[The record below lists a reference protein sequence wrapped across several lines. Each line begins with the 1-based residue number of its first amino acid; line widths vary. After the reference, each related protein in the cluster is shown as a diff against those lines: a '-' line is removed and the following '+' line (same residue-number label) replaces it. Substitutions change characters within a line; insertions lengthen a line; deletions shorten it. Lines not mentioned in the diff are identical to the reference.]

1 MKNVNIMYLT
11 YHNRKNYKLF
21 VNYSF
26 KKNYKFIIILFNASI
41 IGLIFPDFDSF
52 NIQTS
57 FFQNFIG
64 HRSILTH
71 SILFP
76 YLFYFYA
83 KKKHKLNNNVI
94 TIIIGLFLGLALHL
108 TADIYPKNGN
118 GNELIKL
125 PGNISVGKF
134 SFLWISLNTLVS
146 FYISKVLL
154 NEYFNKKYYR
164 TIYLI
169 IGLLLVCIY
178 VLFEPYN
185 RIIILFTS
193 TILLLIA
200 YFYDKKM
207 DQKLVNLLNLKK
219 N

>member
-1 MKNVNIMYLT
+1 M
-11 YHNRKNYKLF
+11 
-21 VNYSF
+21 NYSF

-41 IGLIFPDFDSF
+41 IGLIFPDFDSY

-71 SILFP
+71 SILVP

-108 TADIYPKNGN
+108 TTDIYPKNGN
-118 GNELIKL
+118 ENELIKL

-178 VLFEPYN
+178 ILFEPYN

-200 YFYDKKM
+200 YFYDKKT

>member
-1 MKNVNIMYLT
+1 M
-11 YHNRKNYKLF
+11 
-21 VNYSF
+21 NYSF

-41 IGLIFPDFDSF
+41 VGLVFPDFDSY

-71 SILFP
+71 SILVP
-76 YLFYFYA
+76 YLLYYYA
-83 KKKHKLNNNVI
+83 KKKHKLNKNVI
-94 TIIIGLFLGLALHL
+94 TIIIGLFSGLALHL
-108 TADIYPKNGN
+108 TADVYTKTGN
-118 GNELIKL
+118 ENELIKL
-125 PGNISVGKF
+125 PGNISIGKF
-134 SFLWISLNTLVS
+134 SFLWISLNILVS

-154 NEYFNKKYYR
+154 NKYFNKKYYR

-178 VLFEPYN
+178 VLFEFHN
-185 RIIILFTS
+185 RVIILFTS

-200 YFYDKKM
+200 YLYDKKT

>member
-1 MKNVNIMYLT
+1 M
-11 YHNRKNYKLF
+11 
-21 VNYSF
+21 NYSF

-41 IGLIFPDFDSF
+41 IGLIFPDFDSY

-71 SILFP
+71 SILVP

-108 TADIYPKNGN
+108 TADIYPKNGDE
-118 GNELIKL
+118 NELIKL

-154 NEYFNKKYYR
+154 NKYFNKKYYR

-178 VLFEPYN
+178 ILFEPYN

-200 YFYDKKM
+200 YFYDKKT

>member
-1 MKNVNIMYLT
+1 M
-11 YHNRKNYKLF
+11 
-21 VNYSF
+21 NYSF

-41 IGLIFPDFDSF
+41 IGLIFPDFDSY
-52 NIQTS
+52 NIQTN

-71 SILFP
+71 SILVP

-118 GNELIKL
+118 ENELIKL
-125 PGNISVGKF
+125 PGNISIGKF
-134 SFLWISLNTLVS
+134 TFLWISLNTLVS

-154 NEYFNKKYYR
+154 NDYFNKKYYR

-178 VLFEPYN
+178 ILLEPYN
-185 RIIILFTS
+185 RIIILITS
-193 TILLLIA
+193 IILLLIT
-200 YFYDKKM
+200 YFYDKKT

>member
-1 MKNVNIMYLT
+1 M
-11 YHNRKNYKLF
+11 
-21 VNYSF
+21 NYSF

-41 IGLIFPDFDSF
+41 IGLIFPDFDSY

-71 SILFP
+71 SILVP

-118 GNELIKL
+118 ENELIKL
-125 PGNISVGKF
+125 PGNISFGKF

-154 NEYFNKKYYR
+154 NKYFNKKYYR

-169 IGLLLVCIY
+169 IGLLLICIY

-185 RIIILFTS
+185 RIITLLTS

-200 YFYDKKM
+200 YFYDKKT

>member
-1 MKNVNIMYLT
+1 M
-11 YHNRKNYKLF
+11 
-21 VNYSF
+21 NYSF

-41 IGLIFPDFDSF
+41 IGLIFPDFDSY
-52 NIQTS
+52 NIQTN

-71 SILFP
+71 SILVP

-108 TADIYPKNGN
+108 TADIYHKNGN
-118 GNELIKL
+118 ENELIKL
-125 PGNISVGKF
+125 PGNISIGKF
-134 SFLWISLNTLVS
+134 TFLWISLNTLVS

-154 NEYFNKKYYR
+154 NDYFNKKYYR

-178 VLFEPYN
+178 ILLEPYN
-185 RIIILFTS
+185 RIIILITS
-193 TILLLIA
+193 IILLLIT
-200 YFYDKKM
+200 YFYDKKT

>member
-1 MKNVNIMYLT
+1 M
-11 YHNRKNYKLF
+11 
-21 VNYSF
+21 NYSF

-41 IGLIFPDFDSF
+41 IGLIFPDFDSY

-71 SILFP
+71 SILVP

-118 GNELIKL
+118 ENELIKL

-154 NEYFNKKYYR
+154 NKYFNKKYYR

-178 VLFEPYN
+178 ILFEPYN

-200 YFYDKKM
+200 YFYDKKT

>member
-1 MKNVNIMYLT
+1 M
-11 YHNRKNYKLF
+11 
-21 VNYSF
+21 NYSF

-41 IGLIFPDFDSF
+41 IGLIFPDFDSY

-57 FFQNFIG
+57 FFQNFIE

-71 SILFP
+71 SILVP
-76 YLFYFYA
+76 YLFYYYA

-118 GNELIKL
+118 ENELIKL
-125 PGNISVGKF
+125 PGNISFGKF

-154 NEYFNKKYYR
+154 NKYFNKKYYR

-178 VLFEPYN
+178 ILFEPYN

-200 YFYDKKM
+200 YFYDKKT

>member
-1 MKNVNIMYLT
+1 M
-11 YHNRKNYKLF
+11 
-21 VNYSF
+21 NYSF

-41 IGLIFPDFDSF
+41 IGLIFPDFDNY
-52 NIQTS
+52 NIRTS

-71 SILFP
+71 SILVP

-108 TADIYPKNGN
+108 TSDIYPKNGN
-118 GNELIKL
+118 ENELIKL

-134 SFLWISLNTLVS
+134 SFLWISLNALVS

-185 RIIILFTS
+185 RIITLLTS
-193 TILLLIA
+193 AILLLIA
-200 YFYDKKM
+200 YFYDKKT

>member
-1 MKNVNIMYLT
+1 M
-11 YHNRKNYKLF
+11 
-21 VNYSF
+21 NYSF
-26 KKNYKFIIILFNASI
+26 KKNYKFTIILFNASI
-41 IGLIFPDFDSF
+41 IGLIFPDFDSY
-52 NIQTS
+52 NIQMS

-71 SILFP
+71 SILVP

-118 GNELIKL
+118 ENELIKL

-134 SFLWISLNTLVS
+134 SFLWISLNALVS

-154 NEYFNKKYYR
+154 NDYFNKKYYNN
-164 TIYLI
+164 IYLI
-169 IGLLLVCIY
+169 VGLLLVCIY
-178 VLFEPYN
+178 ILFEPYN
-185 RIIILFTS
+185 RIITLFIS
-193 TILLLIA
+193 IILLLIV
-200 YFYDKKM
+200 YFYDKKT

-219 N
+219 D

>member
-1 MKNVNIMYLT
+1 M
-11 YHNRKNYKLF
+11 
-21 VNYSF
+21 NYSF
-26 KKNYKFIIILFNASI
+26 KKNYKFTIILFNASI
-41 IGLIFPDFDSF
+41 IGLIFPDFDSY
-52 NIQTS
+52 NIQMS

-71 SILFP
+71 SILVP
-76 YLFYFYA
+76 YLFYFYV
-83 KKKHKLNNNVI
+83 KKKHKLNNNAI

-118 GNELIKL
+118 ENELIKL

-134 SFLWISLNTLVS
+134 SFLWISLNILIS

-164 TIYLI
+164 TIYLF
-169 IGLLLVCIY
+169 IGLLLVSIY

-193 TILLLIA
+193 IILLLIA
-200 YFYDKKM
+200 YFYDKKT
-207 DQKLVNLLNLKK
+207 DQKLVNLFNLKK

>member
-1 MKNVNIMYLT
+1 M
-11 YHNRKNYKLF
+11 
-21 VNYSF
+21 NYSF

-41 IGLIFPDFDSF
+41 MGLIFPDFDSY
-52 NIQTS
+52 NIQTN

-71 SILFP
+71 SILVP

-118 GNELIKL
+118 ENELIKL
-125 PGNISVGKF
+125 PGNISIGKF
-134 SFLWISLNTLVS
+134 TFLWISLNTLVS

-154 NEYFNKKYYR
+154 NDYFNKKYYR

-178 VLFEPYN
+178 ILFEPYN
-185 RIIILFTS
+185 RIIILITS
-193 TILLLIA
+193 IILLLIT
-200 YFYDKKM
+200 YFYDKKT

>member
-1 MKNVNIMYLT
+1 M
-11 YHNRKNYKLF
+11 
-21 VNYSF
+21 NYSF

-41 IGLIFPDFDSF
+41 IGLIFPDFDSY

-71 SILFP
+71 SILVP
-76 YLFYFYA
+76 CLFYFYA

-108 TADIYPKNGN
+108 TSDIYPKNGN
-118 GNELIKL
+118 ENELIKL

-164 TIYLI
+164 TIYLF
-169 IGLLLVCIY
+169 IGLLLVSIY

-193 TILLLIA
+193 IILLLIA
-200 YFYDKKM
+200 YFYDKKT
-207 DQKLVNLLNLKK
+207 DQKLVNLLNFKK

>member
-1 MKNVNIMYLT
+1 M
-11 YHNRKNYKLF
+11 
-21 VNYSF
+21 NYSF

-41 IGLIFPDFDSF
+41 IGLIFPAFDSY

-71 SILFP
+71 SILVP

-118 GNELIKL
+118 ENELIKL
-125 PGNISVGKF
+125 PGNTSVGKF

-200 YFYDKKM
+200 YFYDKKI

>member
-1 MKNVNIMYLT
+1 M
-11 YHNRKNYKLF
+11 
-21 VNYSF
+21 NYSF

-41 IGLIFPDFDSF
+41 MGLIFPDFDSY
-52 NIQTS
+52 NIQTN

-71 SILFP
+71 SILVP
-76 YLFYFYA
+76 YLFYFYV
-83 KKKHKLNNNVI
+83 KKKHKLNNNAI

-118 GNELIKL
+118 ENELIKL

-134 SFLWISLNTLVS
+134 SFLWISLNALVS

-154 NEYFNKKYYR
+154 NDYFNKKYYNN
-164 TIYLI
+164 IYLI
-169 IGLLLVCIY
+169 VGLLLVCIY
-178 VLFEPYN
+178 ILFEPYN
-185 RIIILFTS
+185 RIITLFIS
-193 TILLLIA
+193 IILLLIV
-200 YFYDKKM
+200 YFYDKKT

-219 N
+219 D

>member
-1 MKNVNIMYLT
+1 M
-11 YHNRKNYKLF
+11 
-21 VNYSF
+21 
-26 KKNYKFIIILFNASI
+26 
-41 IGLIFPDFDSF
+41 GLIFPDFDSY
-52 NIQTS
+52 NIQTN

-71 SILFP
+71 SILVP

-118 GNELIKL
+118 ENELIKL
-125 PGNISVGKF
+125 PGNISIGKF
-134 SFLWISLNTLVS
+134 TFLWISLNTLVS

-154 NEYFNKKYYR
+154 NDYFNKKYYR

-178 VLFEPYN
+178 ILLEPYN
-185 RIIILFTS
+185 RIIILITS
-193 TILLLIA
+193 IILLLIT
-200 YFYDKKM
+200 YFYDKKT

>member
-1 MKNVNIMYLT
+1 
-11 YHNRKNYKLF
+11 

-41 IGLIFPDFDSF
+41 IGLIFPDFDSY
-52 NIQTS
+52 NIQTN

-71 SILFP
+71 SILVP

-118 GNELIKL
+118 ENELIKL
-125 PGNISVGKF
+125 PGNISIGKF
-134 SFLWISLNTLVS
+134 TFLWISLNTLVS

-154 NEYFNKKYYR
+154 NDYFNKKYYR

-178 VLFEPYN
+178 ILLEPYN
-185 RIIILFTS
+185 RIIILITS
-193 TILLLIA
+193 IILLLIT
-200 YFYDKKM
+200 YFYDKKT

>member
-1 MKNVNIMYLT
+1 M
-11 YHNRKNYKLF
+11 
-21 VNYSF
+21 NYSF

-41 IGLIFPDFDSF
+41 IGLIFPDFDSY
-52 NIQTS
+52 NIQTN

-71 SILFP
+71 SILVP
-76 YLFYFYA
+76 YLFYFYV
-83 KKKHKLNNNVI
+83 KKKHKLNNNAI

-118 GNELIKL
+118 ENELIKL

-134 SFLWISLNTLVS
+134 SFLWISLNALVS

-154 NEYFNKKYYR
+154 NDYFNKKYYNN
-164 TIYLI
+164 IYLI
-169 IGLLLVCIY
+169 VGLLLVCIY
-178 VLFEPYN
+178 ILFEPYN
-185 RIIILFTS
+185 RIITLFIS
-193 TILLLIA
+193 IILLLIV
-200 YFYDKKM
+200 YFYDKKT

-219 N
+219 D

>member
-1 MKNVNIMYLT
+1 M
-11 YHNRKNYKLF
+11 
-21 VNYSF
+21 NYSF

-41 IGLIFPDFDSF
+41 VGLVFPDFDSY

-71 SILFP
+71 SILVP
-76 YLFYFYA
+76 YLLYYYA
-83 KKKHKLNNNVI
+83 KKKHKLNKNVI
-94 TIIIGLFLGLALHL
+94 TIIIGLFSGLALHL
-108 TADIYPKNGN
+108 TADVYTKTGN
-118 GNELIKL
+118 ENELIKL
-125 PGNISVGKF
+125 PGNISIGKF
-134 SFLWISLNTLVS
+134 SFLWISLNILVS

-178 VLFEPYN
+178 VLFESHN
-185 RIIILFTS
+185 RVIILFTS

-200 YFYDKKM
+200 YLYDKKT

>member
-1 MKNVNIMYLT
+1 M
-11 YHNRKNYKLF
+11 
-21 VNYSF
+21 NYSF
-26 KKNYKFIIILFNASI
+26 KKNYKFIIVLFNASI
-41 IGLIFPDFDSF
+41 IGLIFPDFDNY

-71 SILFP
+71 SILVP

-108 TADIYPKNGN
+108 TSDIYPKNGN
-118 GNELIKL
+118 ENELIKL

-178 VLFEPYN
+178 ILFEPYN

-193 TILLLIA
+193 TILLLIV
-200 YFYDKKM
+200 YFCDKKT

-219 N
+219 IKNYL